1 MDQGMRDLIK
11 KFRQMDDESQQN
23 VIDRVAKRDQEG
35 AELLRKVRQTQK
47 RSDRIER
54 LANEIIDEL

>member
-1 MDQGMRDLIK
+1 MRNLIK

-23 VIDRVAKRDQEG
+23 VIDRVSLRGDEEG
-35 AELLRKVRQTQK
+35 AELLRKVRRIQK
-47 RSDRIER
+47 RGDRIER